1 MRIDGNCAHL
11 FGRIKMNMKKIWSA
25 PVALVVVLTMALFF
39 GGITVSA
46 EEIEFGNCGENA
58 TWSLDDN
65 GTLTISGTGAMYDYG
80 WDYDRDPGWY
90 YWKYYIKSIVIQEGI
105 TTIGEDAFSGCNDL
119 TAVTIPA
126 TVNKIGNYAFSNCS
140 SLTSITIPAS
150 MTKIGDYAFQSCG
163 LESITIPNN
172 VTSLGQY
179 AFSMCGSLETVT
191 IGSGLT
197 AIPSGAFSECSAL
210 TTVNFPNTIK
220 TIGNSAFSYCTGL
233 TGISIPNSTT
243 TIGEYAFNNCTALE
257 SIHLSGL
264 LTSIGDSA
272 FEDCSALDNV
282 TFPNTLTS
290 IGSCAFSSTGITSLA
305 LPSGIESI
313 GNAAFSN
320 CNGLEVLNISLTTDM
335 SIGSSLFSYCTGL
348 QTATITGN
356 ITEIKEYMFNG
367 CENLSSLT
375 LPTTVTSI
383 GKSAFSGCADLN
395 YTFSSNIT
403 SYGNYALQGVP
414 LTTVT
419 ISPNVTYGEGVFAQS
434 NSIEHVIVENG
445 VTSIP
450 DSMFWDCTN
459 LISVELPDT
468 VTSIGEKAFYN
479 SGLTSIVLPQ
489 NLKTIGNYAFSG
501 SKLATLTLNNK
512 LESIGVEAFSNIR
525 TLKTI
530 NFSDSVTYYGNR
542 AFACTG
548 VTSVSLKIDDTVTE
562 NGGLFSG
569 CSELETAVITGNTT
583 TLQYAFFEDCRNL
596 ESVTLPENLTGIPS
610 SFFSNCYKL
619 AGITLPANLESIG
632 YNAFYS
638 CTSLTSV
645 TIPSTVTTIHDS
657 AFSNSGLT
665 SIVIPDSVTNIG
677 SGVFSLCKEL
687 KTATLPSTMTAVPVA
702 CFSNCSKLSSVN
714 FPSGLEKIGESAF
727 AKCGFTSLS
736 IPGTVK
742 YVDYEA
748 FKECPKLRTVVLSEG
763 VDKFIGQVFYNCD
776 ALETAVIASTADVD
790 YLNYTFNYCENLKT
804 VYCTR
809 NHTTCTLSNDMSGI
823 NFIIIT
829 NADNIPAH
837 IAGHSITLAADIG
850 VNFYLAL
857 PLEYDDTNTTVEF
870 TWGEGT
876 DFNSGKSYVHKVNA
890 KLTKIYEHGAN
901 YKVTCGVAAR
911 AMTDTIS
918 MVVKSGNTVVM
929 TDTYTVMDYVNVL
942 VKAQPNNKD
951 LQYLL
956 CAMCNYGSLSQQYFN
971 YKNNSGTLATD
982 KYDNSGDTWKTEV
995 RTYTDT
1001 VDMTVP
1007 AENIT
1012 ITGIA
1017 NDNMGISYYGASI
1030 LCASQMKMRFYFSVT
1045 DATAFAAIKDT
1056 AYFKSQKL
1064 KFIDAVVDGQS
1075 LVYIETQGLMP
1086 GDLENVFEITVNS
1099 NVYTYDFRDY
1109 INRLYNAD
1117 EYFLY
1122 TARAA
1127 YTFSHFAKKFQEG
1140 Q

>member
-46 EEIEFGNCGENA
+46 DEYDYGDCGETA
-58 TWSLDDN
+58 TWTLDYD
-65 GTLTISGTGAMYDYG
+65 GTLTISGTGAMYDSAYQE
-80 WDYDRDPGWY
+80 WDYYDDFIE
-90 YWKYYIKSIVIQEGI
+90 KIVIESGI
-105 TTIGEDAFSGCNDL
+105 TTIGPQAFNGCYHL
-119 TAVTIPA
+119 SSVTIPA
-126 TVNKIGNYAFSNCS
+126 TVNTIGNSAFANCS
-140 SLTSITIPAS
+140 SLTSINIPAS
-150 MTKIGDYAFQSCG
+150 VTTIGSYAFQSSG
-163 LESITIPNN
+163 LESITIPDS
-172 VTSLGQY
+172 VTSLGEY
-179 AFSMCGSLETVT
+179 AFGMCGYLDTVT

-197 AIPSGAFSECSAL
+197 TIPEGAFSECSTL
-210 TTVNFPNTIK
+210 TTVILSNTIK
-220 TIGNSAFSYCTGL
+220 TIGTLAFWRCTSL

-243 TIGEYAFNNCTALE
+243 TIGDYAFKNCTALE
-257 SIHLSGL
+257 SIRLSGS
-264 LTSIGDSA
+264 LTTIGDGA
-272 FEDCSALDNV
+272 FEECSLLENV
-282 TFPNTLTS
+282 TFPNTLKS
-290 IGSCAFSSTGITSLA
+290 IGYCAFSNTGLTSLA

-313 GNAAFSN
+313 GNSAFSY
-320 CNGLEVLNISLTTDM
+320 CNGLEVLNLSFNSDM

-356 ITEIKEYMFNG
+356 ITEIKEYMFMG

-375 LPTTVTSI
+375 LPTTVTKI
-383 GKSAFSGCADLN
+383 GNGAFSGCADLN

-414 LTTVT
+414 LNTVT
-419 ISPNVTYGEGVFAQS
+419 ISPNATYGEGVFAQN
-434 NSIEHVIVENG
+434 NSIEHVIVESG

-450 DSMFWDCTN
+450 GYMFWDCTN
-459 LISVELPDT
+459 LISVDLPDT
-468 VTSIGEKAFYN
+468 VTSIGENAFYN
-479 SGLTSIVLPQ
+479 SGLTSIVLPK
-489 NLKTIGNYAFSG
+489 NLKTIGNYAFSK

-512 LESIGVEAFSNIR
+512 LESIGVEAFANIR

-569 CSELETAVITGNTT
+569 CTELETAVITGNTT
-583 TLQYAFFEDCRNL
+583 KLEYAFFEDCRNL

-610 SFFSNCYKL
+610 SCFSYCYKL
-619 AGITLPANLESIG
+619 TSVTLPANVESIG
-632 YNAFYS
+632 FRAFYS

-645 TIPSTVTTIHDS
+645 TIPSKVSTIGDN
-657 AFSNSGLT
+657 AFESSGLT

-677 SGVFSLCKEL
+677 TGVFSICKEL

-714 FPSGLEKIGESAF
+714 FPSGLETIGESAF
-727 AKCGFTSLS
+727 AGCGFTSLS

-748 FKECPKLRTVVLSEG
+748 FKECSKLRTVVLSEG

-942 VKAQPNNKD
+942 VKAQPDNKD

-982 KYDNSGDTWKTEV
+982 KYDNSGDTWKPEV
-995 RTYTDT
+995 RSYTNN

-1017 NDNMGISYYGASI
+1017 NDNLGISYYGASI
-1030 LCASQMKMRFYFSVT
+1030 LCASQMKMRFYFRVT

-1109 INRLYNAD
+1109 INRLNNAD

-1140 Q
+1140 QQS